1 LSESMGETQPAE
13 EVKPTVFVRES
24 TGLVKNVSFLDSVS
38 LNLSNMSIGG
48 LLGGL
53 GINLFAATFVFP
65 SLMGVNLVAASILGF
80 LLSVPQIVLY
90 TMMSRRYPRTGGDY
104 VWVSRNLGGF
114 FGSTISFMG
123 YTMETTAYMAL
134 VTILAVFAIG
144 GVGLA
149 LGHFEYLGLALPSDI
164 GGNATQQFAVGAAL
178 FAILVGLNIFKPKF
192 GYKLVTYLSMFGIVV
207 LVIAI
212 GSLLAAGHSGVV
224 SFVNSLKDASGA
236 PISFDAVASSY
247 TGSSFDLGA
256 TLFIMPVMFAFVY
269 PWINAAP
276 AVASEIKGKSAL
288 KWNIPISAVLALI
301 LTTASIATLYYVAGQ
316 AFTNASMGTGGL
328 VFDNGINFFTL
339 SMGVAPNVWVAGL
352 IGLGWIA
359 WTVAILAYGIIVISR
374 YLLAQSFDRFLPAK
388 VSYVSPRW
396 GSPIVAHAVD
406 LVFTITLVGLA
417 AYFYAGASSL
427 FGAIVGSMV
436 YFIFVGISAMVHS
449 FRKETGNGKW
459 LLAAAGLGNVIV
471 FAYVAWEFVSN
482 YSTWGINYLSGG
494 FNVFSLILGASLY
507 LAARQYLRR
516 RGIDISMAY
525 KELPPE

>member
-1 LSESMGETQPAE
+1 MGDTEQVE
-13 EVKPTVFVRES
+13 QQKPTVFVRES
-24 TGLVKNVSFLDSVS
+24 TGLVKNVSLLDSIS

-53 GINLFAATFVFP
+53 GINLFATTFVFAN
-65 SLMGVNLVAASILGF
+65 LAGVNLVVASVLGF

-114 FGSTISFMG
+114 LGSTVSFMG

-149 LGHFEYLGLALPSDI
+149 LGHFEYVGLALPSNI
-164 GGNATQQFAVGAAL
+164 GGNSTQQFLVGSVL
-178 FAILVGLNIFKPKF
+178 FAGLVSLNIFKPKF
-192 GYKLVTYLSMFGIVV
+192 GYKLVSYLTIFGIAT
-207 LVIAI
+207 LALAI
-212 GSLLAAGHSGVV
+212 GSLLAAGHGGVV
-224 SFVNSLKDASGA
+224 NFINGLKDAAGN
-236 PISFDAVASSY
+236 PISFATVAASY
-247 TGSSFDLGA
+247 KGPSLDWGA

-269 PWINAAP
+269 PWLNAAP
-276 AVASEIKGKSAL
+276 AVASEIKGKNAL
-288 KWNIPISAVLALI
+288 RWNVPISAITALV
-301 LTTASIATLYYVAGQ
+301 LTTAALGTLYYVAGQ
-316 AFTNASMGTGGL
+316 PFVNASMGTPGL

-339 SMGVAPNVWVAGL
+339 AMGVAPNLAVSAI
-352 IGLGWIA
+352 IGLGWIV

-374 YLLAQSFDRFLPAK
+374 YLLAQSFDRFLPAR
-388 VSYVSPRW
+388 VAYVSPKW

-417 AYFYAGASSL
+417 AYYYAGASSL

-436 YFIFVGISAMVHS
+436 YFVFVGISAIVHAVK
-449 FRKETGNGKW
+449 KEGGSAKV
-459 LLAAAGLGNVIV
+459 LLAAAGLGNIV
-471 FAYVAWEFVSN
+471 VFSYVAYEFISN

-494 FNVFSLILGASLY
+494 FNVFSIILGASLF
-507 LAARQYLRR
+507 LGARQYLRG
-516 RGIDISMAY
+516 RGIDLGMAY
-525 KELPPE
+525 KELPPD